1 MEQGGTSEW
10 WRRGAAWDPGGH
22 AGAGIRE
29 ALLTCG
35 RKNAKSAI
43 VAVLLLGFLA
53 DDGPLRRQGFR
64 AGVASVSKEKATE
77 LWAQMEA
84 IARASGIEG
93 ARFGRVP
100 RVAVSRWGSVEFLSA
115 DKKSGHASGFD
126 LALCDELGLYPEK
139 GRDLVAGLLSSTSA
153 KDGRLLAISVLGDSP
168 LTAQLVKRRKDPSV
182 VVHVY
187 EAPRG
192 CALDD
197 ETAWHAANPGIA
209 VGIKSLSYMRDVS
222 RRAAALP
229 SEQTNFRAFD
239 LNQPG
244 SVGVDAVVPLDRWNV
259 CANKDKPERRG
270 ACYLGYDIG
279 GSVSRCAAAA
289 YWPETSRL
297 DTWAGYGDTPSL
309 ADRGEADAVGD
320 RYVRMSARGELR
332 TWPGRVTPVAEFLA
346 WIAEELNGES
356 VMLAAADRYKQ
367 REAQDA
373 MDAEQTGLMTEL
385 RELEPRMQ
393 AAIAAEESDA
403 NTRGE
408 QRTGDG
414 ETAEYRG
421 LCERVRLSAYVHEA
435 QKQVALDGAEAELRS
450 AVFGTNAR
458 PGLVPWEALLL
469 PERRTEERQD
479 VITNVAG
486 NAGAVQQSILGRVFA
501 YTATAYLGAELQSVE
516 RGVSAHPVISAGA
529 AGAMVAKGA
538 THHAEE
544 ATVAITSLEPR
555 RLTARYVLS
564 VEDLARIGMLEEA
577 LRRDLAGAIGEAM
590 DSRVVNGDGAAP
602 NPTGILAGLAEPA
615 VPAALATYADYIGS
629 GVQAVDGRY
638 SRNLAEVRVLAGTDV
653 YAHAGALIAAGS
665 DVSAADYLLRR
676 SGGFRAST
684 HMPLAPDAGTRANI
698 GELLM
703 WRTMGPGSA
712 VAAVWSGF
720 EMIIRDEYT
729 GAADGKVAITAVV
742 LWNFALAGSFP
753 RPAILLPGAL

>member
-1 MEQGGTSEW
+1 MEQCGTSEW

-43 VAVLLLGFLA
+43 VTVLLLGFLA

-168 LTAQLVKRRKDPSV
+168 LTAELVKRRKDPSV

-279 GSVSRCAAAA
+279 GSVSMCAAAA

-356 VMLAAADRYKQ
+356 VMLAAAYRYKQ

-373 MDAEQTGLMTEL
+373 MDDAGVSWKMEWRSVGSGQHGSEDIRTFQRSVQGGEL
-385 RELEPRMQ
+385 RPG
-393 AAIAAEESDA
+393 ES
-403 NTRGE
+403 
-408 QRTGDG
+408 
-414 ETAEYRG
+414 
-421 LCERVRLSAYVHEA
+421 LL
-435 QKQVALDGAEAELRS
+435 LRS
-450 AVFGTNAR
+450 AIAESVLR
-458 PGLVPWEALLL
+458 Y
-469 PERRTEERQD
+469 D
-479 VITNVAG
+479 G
-486 NAGAVQQSILGRVFA
+486 NGNPS
-501 YTATAYLGAELQSVE
+501 
-516 RGVSAHPVISAGA
+516 
-529 AGAMVAKGA
+529 
-538 THHAEE
+538 
-544 ATVAITSLEPR
+544 
-555 RLTARYVLS
+555 
-564 VEDLARIGMLEEA
+564 LARGRQRGRIDSLAAAVLALGLGSRRYGEMVTADWFVHVPLEE
-577 LRRDLAGAIGEAM
+577 LR
-590 DSRVVNGDGAAP
+590 
-602 NPTGILAGLAEPA
+602 T
-615 VPAALATYADYIGS
+615 
-629 GVQAVDGRY
+629 
-638 SRNLAEVRVLAGTDV
+638 
-653 YAHAGALIAAGS
+653 
-665 DVSAADYLLRR
+665 
-676 SGGFRAST
+676 
-684 HMPLAPDAGTRANI
+684 
-698 GELLM
+698 
-703 WRTMGPGSA
+703 
-712 VAAVWSGF
+712 
-720 EMIIRDEYT
+720 
-729 GAADGKVAITAVV
+729 
-742 LWNFALAGSFP
+742 
-753 RPAILLPGAL
+753 